1 MIEREKKMNK
11 KITAVFLVMCVLAS
25 AVAGCKNADAAV
37 ETTEAAAASAVES
50 TAESEAAADSET
62 EAEEPVETEATE
74 ATEATT
80 EATTAETTAPKVE
93 PKEPKLELDGN
104 KKTKITVKENSYYE
118 GDRFVLY
125 FQEGAK
131 IKGDIAKTVERVM
144 KEDED
149 VIGLSFDNY
158 SHCTESTWRVDCF
171 GGGGAFFG
179 INEDMSKVNILIMKN
194 PDNGTIEWAMPDCVY
209 LFDTTFDRKY
219 KDGGHD
225 TLFHELAHALRLRNG
240 VNLGDIFEE
249 GVALYAQD
257 RVSRKEKYADWPEKL
272 REMPPIQRHKHAGSA
287 GYPNRNKHRHK
298 ARSDIVQHKGK
309 QRFIGPKICLKDC
322 RQNTPHSSRYDASH
336 RHQRNEDEI
345 GKLIAKIKHTRD
357 RRQATDKNLSVAAQV
372 PKLHL
377 EGRYE
382 RNGHTKKQGGIL

>member
-25 AVAGCKNADAAV
+25 AVAGCKSADAAV
-37 ETTEAAAASAVES
+37 ETTEAAATSAVES
-50 TAESEAAADSET
+50 TAESEAAAASET
-62 EAEEPVETEATE
+62 EAEEPVETE

-225 TLFHELAHALRLRNG
+225 TLFHELAHALRLRNS

-257 RVSRKEKYADWPEKL
+257 RVSRKEKYADWSIIQYVDYGYYHSQYNDKPLKKDPEKCFIKDNTAS
-272 REMPPIQRHKHAGSA
+272 RSA
-287 GYPNRNKHRHK
+287 GQLQYQYGIRFVFFLFDTYGKDVIKNITEVANKYQFSGTDSEK
-298 ARSDIVQHKGK
+298 IVEIIKEATSKDVFKKFKKWLPGGWKKFCKGYVK
-309 QRFIGPKICLKDC
+309 YVEKR
-322 RQNTPHSSRYDASH
+322 
-336 RHQRNEDEI
+336 
-345 GKLIAKIKHTRD
+345 AK
-357 RRQATDKNLSVAAQV
+357 
-372 PKLHL
+372 
-377 EGRYE
+377 
-382 RNGHTKKQGGIL
+382 

>member
-37 ETTEAAAASAVES
+37 ETTEATASSAVES
-50 TAESEAAADSET
+50 TAESEAAAASET

-80 EATTAETTAPKVE
+80 EATTAQTTAPKVE

-225 TLFHELAHALRLRNG
+225 TLFHELAHALRLRNS

-257 RVSRKEKYADWPEKL
+257 RVSRKEKYADWSIIQYVDYGYYHSQYNDKPLKKDPEKCFIKDNTAS
-272 REMPPIQRHKHAGSA
+272 RSA
-287 GYPNRNKHRHK
+287 GQLQYQYGIRFVFFLFDTYGKDVIKNITEVANKYQFSGTDSEK
-298 ARSDIVQHKGK
+298 VVEIIKEATSKDVFKKFKKWLPGGWKKFCKGYV
-309 QRFIGPKICLKDC
+309 
-322 RQNTPHSSRYDASH
+322 RYV
-336 RHQRNEDEI
+336 E
-345 GKLIAKIKHTRD
+345 K
-357 RRQATDKNLSVAAQV
+357 SV
-372 PKLHL
+372 K
-377 EGRYE
+377 
-382 RNGHTKKQGGIL
+382 